1 MDLTRL
7 NGVVDK
13 SFEKINNITDKTNGF
28 ITSINEVIDIVENTV
43 NNGINNSAV
52 FVFKKLEH
60 YYNKIDKI
68 VDSFR
73 KWLNDAIKAL
83 NTWYDELIIK
93 RKKSI
98 IRETQSKLGLTLSD
112 DEITILA
119 KSIPHPPLQ
128 IPNFAFDIP
137 EFNFDVENYTLVSIH
152 IPRIP
157 LFPTPWKEKQE
168 NIKENISNIVYTTN
182 AL

>member
-7 NGVVDK
+7 NEVVDK

-28 ITSINEVIDIVENTV
+28 ITSVNEVIDTIENTV

-52 FVFKKLEH
+52 FISKKLE
-60 YYNKIDKI
+60 YCYNKIDKI

-73 KWLNDAIKAL
+73 KWLNNAIKAL
-83 NTWYDELIIK
+83 NAWYDELMLKI
-93 RKKSI
+93 KKSI
-98 IRETQSKLGLTLSD
+98 IREAQSKLSLTLSD
-112 DEITILA
+112 DEITVLA
-119 KSIPHPPLQ
+119 EAIPHPALQ
-128 IPNFAFDIP
+128 IPDFTFDIP
-137 EFNFDVENYTLVSIH
+137 ELNFDVENYAPVS

-168 NIKENISNIVYTTN
+168 NIKETISDIENIAN